1 MWRLRKNKMKKLMT
15 IFGGILFASLILQGC
30 ATVKT
35 SAINR
40 PIDRPVSNFEVLGS
54 VRLEILT
61 LAALSLPY
69 DQLLKLAHDKY
80 GEMAD
85 VVEIK
90 IEKQTIDY
98 VERAKILKETKK
110 SYSKKYVY
118 NALVIKYL
126 PNGNSTK

>member
-1 MWRLRKNKMKKLMT
+1 MKKMKKLMS
-15 IFGGILFASLILQGC
+15 ICGAILFASFILQGC
-30 ATVKT
+30 ATVNNST
-35 SAINR
+35 INR
-40 PIDRPVSNFEVLGS
+40 PIDRTTSNFEVVGS

-61 LAALSLPY
+61 NYSSTTTNNLPF

-90 IEKQTIDY
+90 LEKQNIPY
-98 VERAKILKETKK
+98 SERMQILKESKM
-110 SYSKKYVY
+110 SYSIRNIY

-126 PNGNSTK
+126 PNNNYSK

>member
-1 MWRLRKNKMKKLMT
+1 MT
-15 IFGGILFASLILQGC
+15 ICGAILFASLILQGC
-30 ATVKT
+30 ATVNT

-40 PIDRPVSNFEVLGS
+40 PIDRAISNFEVLGS

-61 LAALSLPY
+61 RYSSTTTTLPY
-69 DQLLKLAHDKY
+69 DKLLKLAHDKY

-90 IEKQTIDY
+90 LEKQTIEIA
-98 VERAKILKETKK
+98 ERKQLYKETKI
-110 SYSKKYVY
+110 SYSTRNVY

-126 PNGNSTK
+126 PYSNSTK

>member
-1 MWRLRKNKMKKLMT
+1 MS
-15 IFGGILFASLILQGC
+15 ICGAILFASFILQGC
-30 ATVKT
+30 ATVSNST
-35 SAINR
+35 INR
-40 PIDRPVSNFEVLGS
+40 PIDRTTSNFEVVGS

-61 LAALSLPY
+61 NYSSTTTNNLPF

-90 IEKQTIDY
+90 LEKQNIPY
-98 VERAKILKETKK
+98 SERMQILKESKM
-110 SYSKKYVY
+110 SYSIRNIY

-126 PNGNSTK
+126 PNNNYSK